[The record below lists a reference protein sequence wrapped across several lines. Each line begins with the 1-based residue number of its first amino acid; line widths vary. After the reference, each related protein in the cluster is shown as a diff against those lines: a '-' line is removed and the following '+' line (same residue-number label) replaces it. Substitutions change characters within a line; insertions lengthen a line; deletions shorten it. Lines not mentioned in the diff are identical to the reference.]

1 MHIENFRVRKE
12 WLVIALLALA
22 AAWIWTFALQPKSQS
37 LTADFLDVGQGD
49 CALIRTPSG
58 RIMLVDGG
66 GRAGESDSDK
76 MGMSVIEP
84 VLRRRGINRIDVV
97 VLTHPHDDH
106 LQGLVPV
113 VRDFRIGMA
122 LDAGVAHGSQAYE
135 KFLTTIENRRIPYRK
150 VMRGMIVDFGD
161 GVKAQVLNPPPQEPD
176 TPLDEAND
184 SSVVMRVSY
193 GGRAIMLTGDAGTDT
208 EADII
213 ASGADLRSDVL
224 KVGHHGSAYSTGD
237 LWLQAVRPRYAV
249 ISVGRNN
256 SFGHPAP
263 VTLERL
269 RSAGVQIYRTDKNGQ
284 VTVEITPQSC
294 TITGS
299 RQ

>member
-1 MHIENFRVRKE
+1 MLIERLRARKE
-12 WLVIALLALA
+12 WLVIAVLALG
-22 AAWIWTFALQPKSQS
+22 AAWIWLFALQPESRS

-49 CALIRTPSG
+49 CALIRTASG

-76 MGMSVIEP
+76 MGMSVVEP

-106 LQGLVPV
+106 VQGLVPV
-113 VRDFRIGMA
+113 VRDFRIGMV
-122 LDAGVAHGSQAYE
+122 LDTGIVHGSQAYE
-135 KFLTTIENRRIPYRK
+135 KFLTTIHDRQIEYRK
-150 VMRGMIVDFGD
+150 AVRGMIVDFGD
-161 GVKAQVLNPPPQEPD
+161 GVKAQVLNPPSEESD

-184 SSVVMRVSY
+184 TSIVMRVSY
-193 GGRAIMLTGDAGTDT
+193 EGRAIMLTGDAGTDT

-213 ASGADLRSDVL
+213 ASGSDLRSDVL

-256 SFGHPAP
+256 SFGHPSP
-263 VTLERL
+263 PTLSRL
-269 RSAGVQIYRTDKNGQ
+269 RSAGAKIYRTDKNGQ

-294 TITGS
+294 TVTCV